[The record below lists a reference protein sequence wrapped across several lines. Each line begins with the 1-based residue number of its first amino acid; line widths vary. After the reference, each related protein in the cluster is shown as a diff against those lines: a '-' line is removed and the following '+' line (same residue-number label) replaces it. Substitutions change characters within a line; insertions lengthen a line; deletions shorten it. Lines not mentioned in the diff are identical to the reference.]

1 MQIQEELEK
10 ERNKSLVD
18 EATIRKLEEM
28 LSKRVQ
34 ELDSRHNDME
44 QAAEKIQ
51 VAEEE
56 LNFLKNQLDNE
67 RRKSTVDQNKLRKF
81 EAIIAEKQKKL

>member
-1 MQIQEELEK
+1 
-10 ERNKSLVD
+10 
-18 EATIRKLEEM
+18 M
-28 LSKRVQ
+28 LRKRVQ

-44 QAAEKIQ
+44 KAAEKIQ

-56 LNFLKNQLDNE
+56 LNFLKNELGNE

-81 EAIIAEKQKKL
+81 EALIAEKQKKLQDAQ